1 MHAIDHRKHI
11 PSDTFRLRRFTLSSP
26 IRSVFVDTARFR
38 EFARFRES
46 TPPSWAIAKEYGLR
60 HTTHTTLPN
69 VLHSVHR
76 SIQPAILMR
85 HASVAQW

>member
-1 MHAIDHRKHI
+1 MHAINHRKHI
-11 PSDTFRLRRFTLSSP
+11 PSDTFRLRGFTQSSP

-38 EFARFRES
+38 EF
-46 TPPSWAIAKEYGLR
+46 TPPSWTIAKEYGLR